1 MDTVEEWIDAPPERV
16 WPLVADVGRYGEWSP
31 ENRGGRW
38 QGPPGVGAVFKGT
51 NRHGVMRWTT
61 RCTVLEYEQ
70 PSRFSFEVADSRM
83 RWGYRLEPERGGTR
97 VVEWREHVGQ
107 VPLFL
112 RLFLATGVL
121 GRQRERLLVDGM
133 RRTLAAM
140 KAAAER
146 A

>member
-1 MDTVEEWIDAPPERV
+1 MDAVEQWIDAPPERV
-16 WPLVADVGRYGEWSP
+16 WSLITDVGRYGEWSP

-38 QGPPGVGAVFKGT
+38 QGTPGVGTVFKGS

-70 PSRFSFEVADSRM
+70 PSRFSFEVADSKM

-97 VVEWREHVGQ
+97 VVEWREHVEQ
-107 VPLFL
+107 LPFILKLVV
-112 RLFLATGVL
+112 ATGLL
-121 GRQRERLLVDGM
+121 GRQRERYLVDGM

-140 KAAAER
+140 KVAAER
-146 A
+146 T